1 MQRLVIILF
10 FIGAN
15 SLAAQTSQDPPQCP
29 KEGIPPL
36 STGLVE
42 MGAGVAW
49 QKCDM
54 RCTGQLGP
62 HHILLVGDSVG
73 ALMQANP
80 APDKVPLAEQFGGV
94 KNKSWDYFMTN
105 PAPVGMD
112 SWKVLN
118 TAMSG
123 SAASYWWYQFVG
135 PCIANQESPSAQLF
149 RDTAPHRVW
158 MEIGGNDI
166 IYDNMRAVNPHWAH
180 YVNNGILNNV
190 GRMVA
195 AFQRNGRTVLLMGY
209 HSEKAAN
216 VARGDDGF
224 PDLVERICGE
234 DNAVINI
241 IANDAVCTL
250 ANGIQHI
257 VDESTRVMFDN
268 LNKARVW
275 LERQLGPAGELL
287 TGSTLRDAP
296 GISKVYAGLRRQ
308 DLALG
313 RVLGKSQSLTGL
325 FEDPAARFRGRH
337 GNKMENYLDRFKGGV
352 GWHEFWDFLQTTPRY
367 EEGWAV
373 QFAGA
378 NQVKA
383 ESAVITIY
391 GRRLQ
396 ESYWAQGVPIPGTT
410 RRTVEYVS
418 AEAAFHE
425 PAVQWGSRNEL
436 MADKVHPTDD
446 GYRIYGPI
454 IAQKLKDLQ
463 YDTAPSDYDFTKNNW
478 RDWTPLPEDPY
489 GEDLGWLLLCFYF
502 HICK

>member
-1 MQRLVIILF
+1 MRGLPVIFSFLCAGTLLAQSSSQPPECPRP
-10 FIGAN
+10 GA
-15 SLAAQTSQDPPQCP
+15 
-29 KEGIPPL
+29 PPL

-42 MGAGVAW
+42 AGAGVAW
-49 QKCDM
+49 QACDM
-54 RCTGQLGP
+54 RCTGQPGP

-73 ALMQANP
+73 ALMQASP
-80 APDKVPLAEQFGGV
+80 APAGVPLAEQFGGV
-94 KNKSWDYFMTN
+94 KNKSWDSFMTN

-112 SWKVLN
+112 SWKVMN
-118 TAMSG
+118 TAIS
-123 SAASYWWYQFVG
+123 SAPVLYYWNQLVK
-135 PCIANQESPSAQLF
+135 PCIADENSARAQLF

-158 MEIGGNDI
+158 IEIGGNDI
-166 IYDNMRAVNPHWAH
+166 KYNSMQAINPHWAH
-180 YVNNGILNNV
+180 YVNNAILNNV

-209 HSEKAAN
+209 HSEKASN
-216 VARGDDGF
+216 VAAGDRGA
-224 PDLVERICGE
+224 PDLVERLCGE
-234 DNAVINI
+234 EDAVLDVV
-241 IANDAVCTL
+241 ANDAVCTL
-250 ANGIQHI
+250 ANGVQRILS
-257 VDESTRVMFDN
+257 ESTRVLFDN
-268 LNKARVW
+268 LNKARAW
-275 LERQLGPAGELL
+275 LHRQLGPAGEIL
-287 TGSTLRDAP
+287 TGSTLQDVP
-296 GISKVYAGLRRQ
+296 GMSQVYAGLRRQ

-313 RVLGKSQSLTGL
+313 RLLGRSQSLTGL

-337 GNKMENYLDRFKGGV
+337 GNKMENYLDRFKGGI
-352 GWHEFWDFLQTTPRY
+352 GWQQFWDFLQTTPRY

-383 ESAVITIY
+383 QSALITIY

-396 ESYWAQGVPIPGTT
+396 ESYWQQGVPIPGTN

-418 AEAAFHE
+418 AEAAFRDPFVE
-425 PAVQWGSRNEL
+425 WASRNEL
-436 MADKVHPTDD
+436 MADDVHPNDD

-489 GEDLGWLLLCFYF
+489 GEDMGWLLLCFYF